1 MRRTFKYRL
10 YPTPAQETAMQT
22 TLDECRWLY
31 NRLLEERKLAWDET
45 DTSLSRYQQVNRIPA
60 LKKER
65 PSLDS
70 VHSQVLQNVASRV
83 DLAFAAFFRR
93 VKDGEE
99 PGYPRFRG
107 KGRYDSFC
115 YPGSG
120 FKIASDGHH
129 VVLSKIGSVK
139 AVIHRPV
146 AGGVKTCCVSRAST
160 GKWYVCFSCEVD
172 AETAG
177 PAPVSAV
184 GLDVGLTAF
193 ATMSD
198 GTEIENPRFLRT
210 AEKALAKAQRRHAK
224 ERKGTAARAKKR
236 KVLARVHERI
246 AHRRD
251 NFAHQAAHKL
261 VTRHG
266 TVAVEDLRVKNMVQN
281 HCLAKSIHDT
291 AWALFIAL
299 LAYKAENAGRRYI
312 AVNPAYTTQD
322 CSRCGHRQAMPLSER
337 VYRCSQPDCLL
348 VLPRDVN
355 AARNI
360 LRLGLQSLAHT
371 A

>member
-1 MRRTFKYRL
+1 MRKTFKYRL

-31 NRLLEERKLAWDET
+31 NRLLEERKLAWEET
-45 DTSLSRYQQVNRIPA
+45 DTSLSLYQQVNRIPA
-60 LKKER
+60 LKTER

-120 FKIASDGHH
+120 FKIDGQH

-139 AVIHRPV
+139 AVIHRP
-146 AGGVKTCCVSRAST
+146 ALGDIKTCCVRRTST
-160 GKWYVCFSCEVD
+160 DKWYVCFSCEVD
-172 AETAG
+172 AEAAV

-184 GLDVGLTAF
+184 GIDVGLTAF
-193 ATMSD
+193 ATLSD
-198 GTEIENPRFLRT
+198 GTEIENPRFFRT
-210 AEKALAKAQRRHAK
+210 EEKALAKAQRRHAK

-236 KVLARVHERI
+236 KVVARVHERI

-251 NFAHQAAHKL
+251 NFAHQAARKL
-261 VTRHG
+261 VTMHG

-281 HCLAKSIHDT
+281 PCVAKSIHDA
-291 AWALFIAL
+291 AWAMFAAMV
-299 LAYKAENAGRRYI
+299 AYKAEHAGRRYI
-312 AVNPAYTTQD
+312 AVNPAYTTQE
-322 CSRCGHRQAMPLSER
+322 CSGCGHRQAMPLSER

-360 LRLGLQSLAHT
+360 LRLGLQSLAN
-371 A
+371 AA